1 MKAHALHFFSY
12 RRPRSGPEPE
22 GLKGGKSFIKLHN
35 LSYFSTIAR
44 KKSTSGQSPP
54 SSW

>member
-22 GLKGGKSFIKLHN
+22 GLKGGKKAGEKEIFKN
-35 LSYFSTIAR
+35 VNY
-44 KKSTSGQSPP
+44 G
-54 SSW
+54 